1 MRDIARARGLERRSV
16 SSNMLI
22 LEESLLAATQNRV
35 NDPLVSSGTFGAEL
49 HCGTLREHGVW
60 NGAQFRAICFRA
72 VAALDCPVWHWA
84 AAACSGHARGCSRVL
99 CAGAGFAYLPRA
111 IPFLVRACRLASI
124 CQPACLSH
132 FLSLSLSLPSSVQ
145 TCVGETNKVLRF
157 TGNTRGGVGFY

>member
-132 FLSLSLSLPSSVQ
+132 FLSLSLSLS
-145 TCVGETNKVLRF
+145 F
-157 TGNTRGGVGFY
+157 